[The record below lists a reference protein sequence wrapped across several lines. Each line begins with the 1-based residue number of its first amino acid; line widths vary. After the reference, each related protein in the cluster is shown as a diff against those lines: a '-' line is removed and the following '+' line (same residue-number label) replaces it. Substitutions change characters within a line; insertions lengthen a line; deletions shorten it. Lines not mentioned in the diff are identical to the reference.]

1 MVGAGSNDSHLLR
14 QLVDGLSLAQPR
26 DKQVHGTSYATLTD
40 ENWHDPLRLYDR
52 SGTCIR
58 PSLQIILADRE
69 DVLCAAPQQLTAL
82 FSQKTERQ
90 ENAFE
95 KRASVVRRKLKNQ
108 HAKVP
113 GNQSKHCRPR

>member
-1 MVGAGSNDSHLLR
+1 MTHYGFTIVAVR
-14 QLVDGLSLAQPR
+14 VFV
-26 DKQVHGTSYATLTD
+26 QVCRYFWLT
-40 ENWHDPLRLYDR
+40 
-52 SGTCIR
+52 
-58 PSLQIILADRE
+58 AE

-113 GNQSKHCRPR
+113 ATSQSTAGRGEGKDRDTDHSRVRGQAA